1 MFTKQIYVLGIVKIL
16 LTSLQEFVFLM
27 YIWEIFI
34 NDSFGI

>member
-1 MFTKQIYVLGIVKIL
+1 MFTKQIYVLAIVKIL